1 MNQVLISTMIVSTL
15 LLGACATHSNVRPVY
30 VEDWERVQ
38 YGFIEDVAQMQVY
51 NRANGHQLRSGRV
64 DAVPVSAG
72 LAGGAVTGS
81 DVKQNHGAGDRIEVR
96 IRLDSGAS
104 ITSAQ
109 ENLHDFRSGDRVR
122 IEGGRVFRG

>member
-1 MNQVLISTMIVSTL
+1 MKQLLISTMIASTL

-38 YGFIEDVAQMQVY
+38 YGFIEDIAHEQAY
-51 NRANGHQLRSGRV
+51 NGANGHQLRSGRGNSLTV
-64 DAVPVSAG
+64 LAG
-72 LAGGAVTGS
+72 FAGGAVIGG
-81 DVKQNHGAGDRIEVR
+81 DGAKNQGPGDRIEVR

-104 ITSAQ
+104 ITFAQ
-109 ENLHDFRSGDRVR
+109 ENLHDLRSGDRVR